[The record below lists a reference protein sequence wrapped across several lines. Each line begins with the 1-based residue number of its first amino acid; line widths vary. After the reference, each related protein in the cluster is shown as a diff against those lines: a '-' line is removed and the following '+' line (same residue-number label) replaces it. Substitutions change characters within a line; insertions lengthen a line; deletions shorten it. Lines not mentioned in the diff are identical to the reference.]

1 MQFMQPPIGKDWSK
15 ELGKWVRKDFKV
27 YGNSWDSNCVD
38 IAVSGLGWFGI
49 SLRGEAVLGVW
60 TYDGVEVLS
69 RSSLIHTRVAIFEEP
84 GFSVSKIVSQADR
97 ASDKIKRMNKSGK
110 KSDGLVLKSSDA
122 IVNA

>member
-1 MQFMQPPIGKDWSK
+1 M
-15 ELGKWVRKDFKV
+15 
-27 YGNSWDSNCVD
+27 D

-69 RSSLIHTRVAIFEEP
+69 RSSLIHTRAAVFEEP

-97 ASDKIKRMNKSGK
+97 ASDKIKQVKKSGK
-110 KSDGLVLKSSDA
+110 KFDDGKAVKSSDP
-122 IVNA
+122 IVDA